1 MFDMDIWIIAVL
13 LWVYWLLM
21 LICDGFWF
29 VECCFLVACC
39 V

>member
-21 LICDGFWF
+21 LIYDGFW
-29 VECCFLVACC
+29 VC
-39 V
+39 